1 MTIYTGRLIIVVK
14 AAIRTQANDLTSKAD
29 TGNTTTA
36 TFTVPL
42 ERAGSVV
49 AYWCSWQLTQ
59 AHIDAIRTR
68 LRAAGLSDVVVSGA
82 QKGTY
87 VPNESAN
94 VYLFDGRDG
103 QWTPQEVLN
112 VLNLRTVASSSVAA

>member
-1 MTIYTGRLIIVVK
+1 MFTGRLIIVVK
-14 AAIRTQANDLTSKAD
+14 AAIQAQANDLASKAD

-42 ERAGSVV
+42 ERAGTLYG
-49 AYWCSWQLTQ
+49 YWCSWQLTQ

-68 LRAAGLSDVVVSGA
+68 LKAAGLSDVVVSGS

-87 VPNESAN
+87 APNESAN

-112 VLNLRTVASSSVAA
+112 VLNLRTVVSPSVAA